1 MNVQVSIFI
10 YIINQSE
17 SNLIL
22 ISYIIPDGSKIQ
34 LRKHGNSTKSSR
46 LYRRVVDDLS
56 LKLLDQLV
64 DPDCIVRS
72 CHFGK
77 DILVTLGYDYQFE
90 HFAKIS

>member
-10 YIINQSE
+10 YIFINQSE

-46 LYRRVVDDLS
+46 LYRRVKPSILDSIKEKAKTQKAKEIETQLRN
-56 LKLLDQLV
+56 KLAKDGAKT
-64 DPDCIVRS
+64 I
-72 CHFGK
+72 GK
-77 DILVTLGYDYQFE
+77 
-90 HFAKIS
+90 